1 MKGKLPKAERSGIGQ
16 MLFSYAISDPS
27 GKNIFQK
34 SRRYIP
40 SCSGGRDISFGTAEL
55 PVVMPTYRQS

>member
-40 SCSGGRDISFGTAEL
+40 SCSGAGIFPLEL
-55 PVVMPTYRQS
+55 PNCPW